1 VIGEA
6 TAAFTIAKGL
16 PNAYNLDLQVI
27 TPHLWRALD
36 DATSSVSL
44 MAGMLASARFQG
56 ERLKGAV
63 TGDMS
68 TATELA
74 NELVRA
80 HGVPFRQAHQTV
92 GELVR
97 IAVEKQMSLEESAYE
112 FLGEVSKKVTGRAIK
127 IDKARLRA
135 VLDALKTLMLIG
147 SAGGANP
154 KFAKQQVVQ
163 NKKEIE
169 KLGNWLEEKENK
181 LNESRTSLRNE
192 VRPYLKREVRS

>member
-1 VIGEA
+1 MAIKKKIGLED
-6 TAAFTIAKGL
+6 AA
-16 PNAYNLDLQVI
+16 ND
-27 TPHLWRALD
+27 
-36 DATSSVSL
+36 SL
-44 MAGMLASARFQG
+44 A
-56 ERLKGAV
+56 
-63 TGDMS
+63 
-68 TATELA
+68 
-74 NELVRA
+74 
-80 HGVPFRQAHQTV
+80 
-92 GELVR
+92 
-97 IAVEKQMSLEESAYE
+97 
-112 FLGEVSKKVTGRAIK
+112 EVAKKVTGRAIK